1 MYLTK
6 EEADLIPAF
15 KQQWYSKEQFNNYI
29 LQKRQEDFLKSTE
42 VQVKTPNQNVVQKN
56 TKQATQDT
64 NNPYWWTRQ
73 GFDLW
78 WDIWEW
84 ISNIWKKMKF
94 ESKKDDWIF
103 ASAWKF
109 IWNIPWNL
117 LQVWWWVVSM
127 VSNPVWTFEGGKEAL
142 WWAIENWLN
151 SVFSTDIWQ
160 STMRWLWNMLW
171 ANPETVE
178 NNLAKMRWEWF
189 YTNQT
194 REQIWKWIDKF
205 WNELKED
212 PFWTM
217 KKIVVE
223 HPADFLLLWSWAT
236 AAAWRNLSK
245 VANTAKVW
253 WNLEKAGKF
262 EKISNLANKTSEILN
277 PINVTKNIY
286 GKPIVWLTN
295 IAWST
300 LKTVTSK
307 LSWLNPTTLT
317 EIVKNP
323 EIFRKVKKWD
333 LTFEKLAKDT
343 IKSIDERI
351 KEVWELWEKYETVKK
366 WDWKINTNG
375 VIPRKILEKYDIK
388 VTEKWLDF
396 SSSEIWTIAD
406 ENAIER
412 AFNLVKT
419 RKLETWKDI
428 INLRRA
434 LDSNINYEWASNEA
448 QNIIR
453 AFRKNIDEVAKEQV
467 PWLNILDKRYWPEI
481 AELNKVK
488 KYLFN
493 RNWELKDDYISRI
506 SNLAWKWKEKTLE
519 RIKRIVPE
527 IEHEINALK
536 AFSDV
541 ELAKWNK
548 IWAYMQSLAWWFWAV
563 AWWLPWLAAWALI
576 TNPSVVSNLLQ
587 HYWASQKYIS
597 NIANKVKNWIKL
609 NSNESSKISEL
620 LKNQIIADKVDKF
633 AEKFWWKSNFMP
645 WDTKSNNYTKQNQL
659 AVNDINFGKNQDYLW
674 IWLRKIEPKDFNIEL
689 DKFINW
695 TSTDKVVFTIPT
707 NNILKKAWFD
717 NLPFELTS
725 EKMIFKS
732 NSKKHPFDLNLLK
745 NLPEKIQNPVAVFK
759 WTNWNKVILTEITDL
774 KWNSFV
780 WAIRVYRDWKVNK
793 INSIRSTYW
802 RNVKQIQ
809 RDLQNAT
816 YINKTKLENWIK
828 NNNLNIQDFEY
839 LFAKKPKK

>member
-6 EEADLIPAF
+6 EEADLIPTF
-15 KQQWYSKEQFNNYI
+15 KQKWYSKEQFNNYI

-42 VQVKTPNQNVVQKN
+42 VQEKTPNQNVVQKN

-151 SVFSTDIWQ
+151 SIFSTDIWQ
-160 STMRWLWNMLW
+160 SAMRWLWNMLW

-189 YTNQT
+189 YTNQA
-194 REQIWKWIDKF
+194 REQVWRWLDKF
-205 WNELKED
+205 WNELRED
-212 PFWTM
+212 PFWTV

-223 HPADFLLLWSWAT
+223 HPADLLLLWSWAT
-236 AAAWRNLSK
+236 AAAWRKFWNI
-245 VANTAKVW
+245 ANTAKVW
-253 WNLEKAGKF
+253 WNLEKAEKF
-262 EKISNLANKTSEILN
+262 EKISNLAWKTSEILN

-351 KEVWELWEKYETVKK
+351 KEVWELWQKYETVKK
-366 WDWKINTNG
+366 WDWKIDTNG

-396 SSSEIWTIAD
+396 GSSEIWTIAD

-412 AFNLVKT
+412 AFNLIKT

-467 PWLNILDKRYWPEI
+467 PWLNILDKRYWPEV

-493 RNWELKDDYISRI
+493 KNWELKDDYISRI

-519 RIKRIVPE
+519 RIKKIVPE

-548 IWAYMQSLAWWFWAV
+548 VWAYMQSLAWWFWAF
-563 AWWLPWLAAWALI
+563 AWWLPWLVAWALI

-609 NSNESSKISEL
+609 NPNESSKISEL

-645 WDTKSNNYTKQNQL
+645 WDTKSN
-659 AVNDINFGKNQDYLW
+659 
-674 IWLRKIEPKDFNIEL
+674 
-689 DKFINW
+689 
-695 TSTDKVVFTIPT
+695 
-707 NNILKKAWFD
+707 
-717 NLPFELTS
+717 
-725 EKMIFKS
+725 
-732 NSKKHPFDLNLLK
+732 
-745 NLPEKIQNPVAVFK
+745 
-759 WTNWNKVILTEITDL
+759 
-774 KWNSFV
+774 
-780 WAIRVYRDWKVNK
+780 
-793 INSIRSTYW
+793 STYW
-802 RNVKQIQ
+802 STKINNIWDNNINKTLTKESEEKWKLKDINNKYSSVIIKDEIPNDAMIKLTKGVWKSKDTSLFIKIVSDKTQQLVNSNWLTIKWHTISSRWIKHILDWHWVNANLKPWEVPVTVKDIKKIPGIIKDPDNVRISPYKSKNKETVIIYEKTIWNKYYYLEYL
-809 RDLQNAT
+809 DNNWILKT
-816 YINKTKLENWIK
+816 KTMYINKI
-828 NNNLNIQDFEY
+828 
-839 LFAKKPKK
+839 

>member
-15 KQQWYSKEQFNNYI
+15 KQKWYSKEQFNNYI

-42 VQVKTPNQNVVQKN
+42 VQEKTPNQNVVQKN

-151 SVFSTDIWQ
+151 SIFSTDIWQ

-189 YTNQT
+189 YTNQA
-194 REQIWKWIDKF
+194 REQVWRWLDKF
-205 WNELKED
+205 WNELRED
-212 PFWTM
+212 PFWTV

-223 HPADFLLLWSWAT
+223 HPADLLLLWSWAT
-236 AAAWRNLSK
+236 AAAWRKFWNI
-245 VANTAKVW
+245 ANTAKVW
-253 WNLEKAGKF
+253 WNLEKAEKF
-262 EKISNLANKTSEILN
+262 EKISNLAWKTSEILN

-351 KEVWELWEKYETVKK
+351 KEVWELWQKYETVKK
-366 WDWKINTNG
+366 WDWKIDTNG

-396 SSSEIWTIAD
+396 GSSEIWTIAD

-412 AFNLVKT
+412 AFNLIKT

-467 PWLNILDKRYWPEI
+467 PWLNILDKRYWPEV

-493 RNWELKDDYISRI
+493 KNWELKDDYVSRI

-548 IWAYMQSLAWWFWAV
+548 VWAYMQSLAWWFWAF
-563 AWWLPWLAAWALI
+563 AWWLPWLVAWALI

-609 NSNESSKISEL
+609 NPNESSKISEL

-645 WDTKSNNYTKQNQL
+645 WDTKSNSIHWNKKINNVWDNNINKTLTKESEEKWKLKDINNKYSSVIIKDEIPNDAMTKLTKGVWKSKDTSLFIKIVSDKTQQL
-659 AVNDINFGKNQDYLW
+659 ANSNWLTIKWHTISSRWIKHILDWHWINANLKPWEIPVTVKDIKKIPGIIKDPDNVRISPYKSKNKETVIIYEKTIWNKYYYL
-674 IWLRKIEPKDFNIEL
+674 EYL
-689 DKFINW
+689 DNNW
-695 TSTDKVVFTIPT
+695 
-707 NNILKKAWFD
+707 ILKTK
-717 NLPFELTS
+717 T
-725 EKMIFKS
+725 M
-732 NSKKHPFDLNLLK
+732 
-745 NLPEKIQNPVAVFK
+745 
-759 WTNWNKVILTEITDL
+759 
-774 KWNSFV
+774 
-780 WAIRVYRDWKVNK
+780 
-793 INSIRSTYW
+793 
-802 RNVKQIQ
+802 
-809 RDLQNAT
+809 
-816 YINKTKLENWIK
+816 YINKI
-828 NNNLNIQDFEY
+828 
-839 LFAKKPKK
+839 

>member
-15 KQQWYSKEQFNNYI
+15 KQKWYSKEQFNNYI

-42 VQVKTPNQNVVQKN
+42 VQVKTPTQNVAQKN
-56 TKQATQDT
+56 TKQTTQDT

-103 ASAWKF
+103 TSAWKF

-151 SVFSTDIWQ
+151 SIFSTDIWQ
-160 STMRWLWNMLW
+160 SAMKWLWNMLW

-189 YTNQT
+189 YTNQA
-194 REQIWKWIDKF
+194 REQVWRWLDKF
-205 WNELKED
+205 WNELRED
-212 PFWTM
+212 PFWTV

-223 HPADFLLLWSWAT
+223 HPADLLLLWSWAT
-236 AAAWRNLSK
+236 AAAWRKFWNI
-245 VANTAKVW
+245 ANTAKVW
-253 WNLEKAGKF
+253 WNLEKAEKF
-262 EKISNLANKTSEILN
+262 EKISNLAWKTSEILN

-351 KEVWELWEKYETVKK
+351 KEVWELWQKYETVKK
-366 WDWKINTNG
+366 WDWKIDTNG

-396 SSSEIWTIAD
+396 GSSEIWTIAD

-412 AFNLVKT
+412 AFNLIKT

-467 PWLNILDKRYWPEI
+467 PWLNILDKRYWPEV

-493 RNWELKDDYISRI
+493 KNWELKDDYVSRI

-548 IWAYMQSLAWWFWAV
+548 VWAYMQSLAWWFWAF
-563 AWWLPWLAAWALI
+563 AWWLPWLVAWALI

-609 NSNESSKISEL
+609 NPNESSKISEL

-645 WDTKSNNYTKQNQL
+645 WDTKSNSIHWNKKINNVWDNNINKTLTKESEEKWKLKDINNKYSSVIIKDEIPNDAMTKLTKGVWKSKDTSLFIKIVSDKTQQL
-659 AVNDINFGKNQDYLW
+659 ANSNWLTIKWHTISSRWIKHILDWHWINANLKPWEIPVTVKDIKKIPGIIKDPDNVRISPYKSKNKETVIIYEKTIWNKYYYL
-674 IWLRKIEPKDFNIEL
+674 EYL
-689 DKFINW
+689 DNNW
-695 TSTDKVVFTIPT
+695 
-707 NNILKKAWFD
+707 ILKTK
-717 NLPFELTS
+717 T
-725 EKMIFKS
+725 M
-732 NSKKHPFDLNLLK
+732 
-745 NLPEKIQNPVAVFK
+745 
-759 WTNWNKVILTEITDL
+759 
-774 KWNSFV
+774 
-780 WAIRVYRDWKVNK
+780 
-793 INSIRSTYW
+793 
-802 RNVKQIQ
+802 
-809 RDLQNAT
+809 
-816 YINKTKLENWIK
+816 YINKI
-828 NNNLNIQDFEY
+828 
-839 LFAKKPKK
+839 

>member
-1 MYLTK
+1 
-6 EEADLIPAF
+6 
-15 KQQWYSKEQFNNYI
+15 
-29 LQKRQEDFLKSTE
+29 
-42 VQVKTPNQNVVQKN
+42 
-56 TKQATQDT
+56 
-64 NNPYWWTRQ
+64 
-73 GFDLW
+73 
-78 WDIWEW
+78 
-84 ISNIWKKMKF
+84 
-94 ESKKDDWIF
+94 
-103 ASAWKF
+103 
-109 IWNIPWNL
+109 
-117 LQVWWWVVSM
+117 
-127 VSNPVWTFEGGKEAL
+127 
-142 WWAIENWLN
+142 
-151 SVFSTDIWQ
+151 
-160 STMRWLWNMLW
+160 MLW

-189 YTNQT
+189 YTNQA
-194 REQIWKWIDKF
+194 REQVWKWIDKF

-217 KKIVVE
+217 KKIAVE
-223 HPADFLLLWSWAT
+223 HPADLLLLWSWAT

-253 WNLEKAGKF
+253 WNLEKAEKF

-351 KEVWELWEKYETVKK
+351 KEVWELWQKYETVKK

-396 SSSEIWTIAD
+396 GSSEIWTIAD

-412 AFNLVKT
+412 AFNLIKT

-467 PWLNILDKRYWPEI
+467 PWLNILDKRYWPEV
-481 AELNKVK
+481 AELSKVK

-493 RNWELKDDYISRI
+493 KNWELKDDYISRI

-548 IWAYMQSLAWWFWAV
+548 VWAYMQSLAWWFWAF
-563 AWWLPWLAAWALI
+563 AWWLPWLVVWALI

-597 NIANKVKNWIKL
+597 NITNKVKNWIKL

-645 WDTKSNNYTKQNQL
+645 WDTKSNSIHWNKKINNVWDNNINKTLTKESEEKWKLKDINNKYSSVIIKDEIPNDAMIKLTKGVWKSKDTSLFIKIVSDKTQQL
-659 AVNDINFGKNQDYLW
+659 ANSNWLTIKWHTISSRWIKHILDWHWVNANLKPWEVPVTVKDIKKIPGIIKDPDNVRISPYKSKNKETVIIYEKTIWNKYYYL
-674 IWLRKIEPKDFNIEL
+674 EYL
-689 DKFINW
+689 DNNW
-695 TSTDKVVFTIPT
+695 
-707 NNILKKAWFD
+707 ILKTK
-717 NLPFELTS
+717 T
-725 EKMIFKS
+725 M
-732 NSKKHPFDLNLLK
+732 
-745 NLPEKIQNPVAVFK
+745 
-759 WTNWNKVILTEITDL
+759 
-774 KWNSFV
+774 
-780 WAIRVYRDWKVNK
+780 
-793 INSIRSTYW
+793 
-802 RNVKQIQ
+802 
-809 RDLQNAT
+809 
-816 YINKTKLENWIK
+816 YINKI
-828 NNNLNIQDFEY
+828 
-839 LFAKKPKK
+839 

>member
-15 KQQWYSKEQFNNYI
+15 KQKWYSKEQFNNYI

-42 VQVKTPNQNVVQKN
+42 FQVKTPNQNVVQKN

-103 ASAWKF
+103 TSAWKF

-117 LQVWWWVVSM
+117 LQIWWWVVSM
-127 VSNPVWTFEGGKEAL
+127 VSNPIWTFEGGKEAL

-151 SVFSTDIWQ
+151 SIFSTDIWQ
-160 STMRWLWNMLW
+160 SAMRWLWNMLW

-217 KKIVVE
+217 KKIAVE
-223 HPADFLLLWSWAT
+223 HPADLLLLWSWAT

-253 WNLEKAGKF
+253 WNLEKAEKF

-351 KEVWELWEKYETVKK
+351 KEVWELWQKYETVKK

-412 AFNLVKT
+412 AFNLIKT

-467 PWLNILDKRYWPEI
+467 PWLNILDKRYWPEV

-548 IWAYMQSLAWWFWAV
+548 VWAYMQSLAWWFWAV
-563 AWWLPWLAAWALI
+563 TWWLPWLVAWALI
-576 TNPSVVSNLLQ
+576 TNPSLVSNLLQ

-597 NIANKVKNWIKL
+597 NITNKVKNWIKL
-609 NSNESSKISEL
+609 NPTESSKISEL

-645 WDTKSNNYTKQNQL
+645 WDTKSN
-659 AVNDINFGKNQDYLW
+659 
-674 IWLRKIEPKDFNIEL
+674 
-689 DKFINW
+689 
-695 TSTDKVVFTIPT
+695 
-707 NNILKKAWFD
+707 
-717 NLPFELTS
+717 
-725 EKMIFKS
+725 
-732 NSKKHPFDLNLLK
+732 
-745 NLPEKIQNPVAVFK
+745 
-759 WTNWNKVILTEITDL
+759 
-774 KWNSFV
+774 
-780 WAIRVYRDWKVNK
+780 
-793 INSIRSTYW
+793 STYW
-802 RNVKQIQ
+802 STKINNIWDNNINKTLTKESEEKWKLKDINNKYSSVIIKDEIPNDAMIKLTKGVWKSKDTSLFIKIVSDKTQQLANSNWLTIKWHTISSRWIKHILDWHWVNANLKPWEIPVTVKDIKKIPGIIKDPDNVRISPYKSKNKETVIIYEKTIWNKYYYLEYL
-809 RDLQNAT
+809 DNNWILKT
-816 YINKTKLENWIK
+816 KTMYINKI
-828 NNNLNIQDFEY
+828 
-839 LFAKKPKK
+839 